1 MVNHKNKLFK
11 FFFLKGV
18 VKDGVVKDEDLKGTL
33 GVLRSVSSNEPNR
46 RNLISNDNEGFVENR
61 IKHALRIGLLHRLLA
76 VLFHIVVPGRQ
87 ACTIDQARET
97 GES

>member
-1 MVNHKNKLFK
+1 M
-11 FFFLKGV
+11 
-18 VKDGVVKDEDLKGTL
+18 VKDEDLKGTL
-33 GVLRSVSSNEPNR
+33 GVLLSVSSNEPNR

-87 ACTIDQARET
+87 ACTIDQALARLEKANEQRRIWSIIPGIPT
-97 GES
+97 FLMER

>member
-1 MVNHKNKLFK
+1 M
-11 FFFLKGV
+11 
-18 VKDGVVKDEDLKGTL
+18 VKDEDLKGTL
-33 GVLRSVSSNEPNR
+33 GVLLSVSSNESNR
-46 RNLISNDNEGFVENR
+46 RNLISNDNEGFVEN
-61 IKHALRIGLLHRLLA
+61 RIGLLHRLLA

>member
-1 MVNHKNKLFK
+1 M
-11 FFFLKGV
+11 
-18 VKDGVVKDEDLKGTL
+18 VKDEDLKGTL
-33 GVLRSVSSNEPNR
+33 GVLLSVSSNEPNR

-61 IKHALRIGLLHRLLA
+61 IKHALRIGLLHRLLE
-76 VLFHIVVPGRQ
+76 VLFHIVMASGQ